1 MAAVPAAGKTNR
13 IIMGTIRVGI
23 DVGGTFTDFTVLDD
37 ETGAMRH
44 FKVSSTPHDPSE
56 AIETGI
62 ASFPERGLSAADV
75 VHFGHGT
82 TVATNMVIER
92 RGGKTGLLTTAGFR
106 DVLEIGRQTRPD
118 LFDMSVRKPD
128 PLVVRPLRLE
138 VSERL
143 GPDGEM
149 ILPLDEEGVAAAA
162 RHFREAEVEAIA
174 IGFLHSYRNPAH
186 EQRAAAIIRDYLPDV
201 FISLSSDVL
210 PEFRE
215 YERISTTVM
224 NAYLMPRMDG
234 YLDRFMKRS
243 RKTGVEAKP
252 YTIHSNGGLMSTETA
267 RNYPVRTC
275 LSGPAAGVVGAALVG
290 KAASFP
296 DIITYDV
303 GGTSTDVAL
312 IAGGKPAYSADRDVA
327 GYSIRCPMVDVS
339 VIGAGGGSIAWLDDA
354 GGLKVGPQ
362 SAAAV
367 PGPAAYGKG
376 GTEATITDANIV
388 LQRLNP
394 VALLDGAM
402 PVDREAALKA
412 VGAVAEK
419 IGRSVEDTAWGIIRI
434 AVANMARAIR
444 AVSMDKGHDLKQ
456 FALMAFGGAGPLH
469 ASLVAAETGL
479 ETVIIPESPGTM
491 CARGV
496 LLSDVTRDFVS
507 TQIKRA
513 EGESWK
519 EITAAVVALEEQ
531 ASAWLEAETI
541 PDDKRALQHIAEA
554 RYAGQNHEIRVEG
567 VLTTAQ
573 DFAARFAGAHKVV
586 YGYALDD
593 HPVEIVNLRVQAIG
607 HAGRPLQTVASAPG
621 SMAAARMGER
631 DVYVGPERGWL
642 TMPVYKRALMP
653 QGEEFSGPAIIEEL
667 TSTAYVLPDQQG
679 VVDAY
684 GNIILKFVKGR
695 A

>member
-1 MAAVPAAGKTNR
+1 
-13 IIMGTIRVGI
+13 MGNIRVGI

-37 ETGAMRH
+37 ETGSMRH

-62 ASFPERGLSAADV
+62 AGFAERGLQPSAV

-92 RGGKTGLLTTAGFR
+92 RGGKTGLLTTEGFR

-128 PLVVRPLRLE
+128 PLVARPLRLE
-138 VSERL
+138 VAERL
-143 GPDGEM
+143 GPAGEV
-149 ILPLDEEGVAAAA
+149 IVPLDEAAVEAAAQRFRDEGV
-162 RHFREAEVEAIA
+162 EAVA
-174 IGFLHSYRNPAH
+174 IGFLHAYRNPAH
-186 EQRAAAIIRDYLPDV
+186 EERAAEILRQHLPDI

-234 YLDRFMKRS
+234 YLDRFMTRA
-243 RKTGVEAKP
+243 RRGGIGAKP

-267 RNYPVRTC
+267 RIYPVRTC
-275 LSGPAAGVVGAALVG
+275 LSGPAAGVVGASLVG
-290 KAASFP
+290 KAAGFAN
-296 DIITYDV
+296 IITYDV

-312 IAGGKPAYSADRDVA
+312 IADGKPAYSTDRDVA
-327 GYSIRCPMVDVS
+327 GYSIRCPMVDVH

-376 GTEATITDANIV
+376 GTDATISDANIV

-402 PVDREAALKA
+402 PVDRDAALAA
-412 VGAVAEK
+412 VQVVAAR
-419 IGRSVEDTAWGIIRI
+419 IGRSVEETAWGIIRI

-444 AVSMDKGHDLKQ
+444 AVSMDKGHDLKA

-469 ASLVAAETGL
+469 SSLVAAETGL
-479 ETVIIPESPGTM
+479 TTVIIPESPGTM

-513 EGESWK
+513 QGDAWQD
-519 EITAAVVALEEQ
+519 ITSAVKSLEVQ
-531 ASAWLEAETI
+531 ATTWLEAETI
-541 PDDKRALQHIAEA
+541 PYEKRALQHIAEA

-567 VLTTAQ
+567 ILSTAE
-573 DFAARFAGAHKVV
+573 DFAGRFADAHRVV
-586 YGYALDD
+586 YGYALEN

-607 HAGRPLQTVASAPG
+607 HAGRALQTVEGVPG
-621 SMAAARMGER
+621 RMEEAIIAER
-631 DVYVGPERGWL
+631 EVYIDPQAGWR
-642 TMPVYKRALMP
+642 TVPVYRRSAMP
-653 QGEEFSGPAIIEEL
+653 QGEVFQGPAIIEEL
-667 TSTAYVLPDQQG
+667 TSTTYVLPDQSG
-679 VVDAY
+679 IVDAY
-684 GNIILKFVKGR
+684 GNIILRFVKDR
-695 A
+695 V

>member
-1 MAAVPAAGKTNR
+1 
-13 IIMGTIRVGI
+13 MGNIRVGI

-37 ETGAMRH
+37 ETGNMRH

-62 ASFPERGLSAADV
+62 AGFAERGLQASDV

-92 RGGKTGLLTTAGFR
+92 RGGKTGLLTTEGFR

-138 VSERL
+138 VAERL
-143 GPDGEM
+143 GPAGEV
-149 ILPLDEEGVAAAA
+149 IVPLDEAGVEAAAERFKQEGV
-162 RHFREAEVEAIA
+162 EAVA

-186 EQRAAAIIRDYLPDV
+186 ERRAGEIIRKHLPGV

-234 YLDRFMKRS
+234 YLDRFMTRS
-243 RKTGVEAKP
+243 RKAGIEAKP

-275 LSGPAAGVVGAALVG
+275 LSGPAAGVVGASLVG
-290 KAASFP
+290 KAVSFP

-312 IAGGKPAYSADRDVA
+312 IANGKPAYSTDRDVA
-327 GYSIRCPMVDVS
+327 GYSIRCPMVDVN

-376 GTEATITDANIV
+376 GTDATISDANIV

-394 VALLDGAM
+394 IALLDGAM

-444 AVSMDKGHDLKQ
+444 AVSMDKGHDLKS

-469 ASLVAAETGL
+469 SSLVAAETGL
-479 ETVIIPESPGTM
+479 NTVIIPESPAR
-491 CARGV
+491 CAP
-496 LLSDVTRDFVS
+496 
-507 TQIKRA
+507 
-513 EGESWK
+513 
-519 EITAAVVALEEQ
+519 AACFCR
-531 ASAWLEAETI
+531 T
-541 PDDKRALQHIAEA
+541 
-554 RYAGQNHEIRVEG
+554 
-567 VLTTAQ
+567 
-573 DFAARFAGAHKVV
+573 
-586 YGYALDD
+586 
-593 HPVEIVNLRVQAIG
+593 
-607 HAGRPLQTVASAPG
+607 
-621 SMAAARMGER
+621 
-631 DVYVGPERGWL
+631 
-642 TMPVYKRALMP
+642 
-653 QGEEFSGPAIIEEL
+653 
-667 TSTAYVLPDQQG
+667 
-679 VVDAY
+679 
-684 GNIILKFVKGR
+684 
-695 A
+695 

>member
-1 MAAVPAAGKTNR
+1 
-13 IIMGTIRVGI
+13 
-23 DVGGTFTDFTVLDD
+23 
-37 ETGAMRH
+37 
-44 FKVSSTPHDPSE
+44 
-56 AIETGI
+56 
-62 ASFPERGLSAADV
+62 
-75 VHFGHGT
+75 
-82 TVATNMVIER
+82 
-92 RGGKTGLLTTAGFR
+92 
-106 DVLEIGRQTRPD
+106 
-118 LFDMSVRKPD
+118 
-128 PLVVRPLRLE
+128 
-138 VSERL
+138 
-143 GPDGEM
+143 
-149 ILPLDEEGVAAAA
+149 
-162 RHFREAEVEAIA
+162 
-174 IGFLHSYRNPAH
+174 
-186 EQRAAAIIRDYLPDV
+186 
-201 FISLSSDVL
+201 
-210 PEFRE
+210 
-215 YERISTTVM
+215 
-224 NAYLMPRMDG
+224 
-234 YLDRFMKRS
+234 
-243 RKTGVEAKP
+243 
-252 YTIHSNGGLMSTETA
+252 
-267 RNYPVRTC
+267 
-275 LSGPAAGVVGAALVG
+275 
-290 KAASFP
+290 
-296 DIITYDV
+296 
-303 GGTSTDVAL
+303 
-312 IAGGKPAYSADRDVA
+312 
-327 GYSIRCPMVDVS
+327 
-339 VIGAGGGSIAWLDDA
+339 AGGGSIAWLDDA

-402 PVDREAALKA
+402 PVDREPALKA

-519 EITAAVVALEEQ
+519 EITAAVAALEEQ

-567 VLTTAQ
+567 VLTSAQ
-573 DFAARFAGAHKVV
+573 DFAARFAEAHKVV

-607 HAGRPLQTVASAPG
+607 HAGRPLQTVADVQG
-621 SMAAARMGER
+621 SMAAAKMGER

-653 QGEEFSGPAIIEEL
+653 QGEAFSGPAIIEEL

>member
-1 MAAVPAAGKTNR
+1 
-13 IIMGTIRVGI
+13 MGNIRVGI

-37 ETGAMRH
+37 ETGDMRH

-62 ASFPERGLSAADV
+62 AGFAERGLQASDV
-75 VHFGHGT
+75 IHFGHGT

-92 RGGKTGLLTTAGFR
+92 RGGKTGLLTTEGFR

-138 VSERL
+138 VAERL
-143 GPDGEM
+143 GPAGEIIM
-149 ILPLDEEGVAAAA
+149 PLDEAGVEAAAERFKQEGV
-162 RHFREAEVEAIA
+162 EAVA

-186 EQRAAAIIRDYLPDV
+186 ERRAGEIIRKRLPGV

-210 PEFRE
+210 AEFRE

-234 YLDRFMKRS
+234 YLDRFMTRS
-243 RKTGVEAKP
+243 RKAGIEAKP

-275 LSGPAAGVVGAALVG
+275 LSGPAAGVVGASLVG

-312 IAGGKPAYSADRDVA
+312 IANGKPAYSTDREVA
-327 GYSIRCPMVDVS
+327 GYSIRCPMVDVN

-376 GTEATITDANIV
+376 GTDATISDANIV

-394 VALLDGAM
+394 IALLDGAM

-444 AVSMDKGHDLKQ
+444 AVSMDKGHDLKS

-469 ASLVAAETGL
+469 SSLVAAETGL
-479 ETVIIPESPGTM
+479 NTVIIPESPGTM

-507 TQIKRA
+507 TQIKRVQ
-513 EGESWK
+513 GESWLD
-519 EITAAVVALEEQ
+519 IRSALEGLEVQ
-531 ASAWLEAETI
+531 AREWLEAETI
-541 PDDKRALQHIAEA
+541 PDEKRALQHIAEA

-567 VLTTAQ
+567 ILSTAE
-573 DFAARFAGAHKVV
+573 DFAARFAEAHRVV
-586 YGYALDD
+586 YGYALND

-607 HAGRPLQTVASAPG
+607 HAGRPLQTVPGVAG
-621 SMAAARMGER
+621 SMKDAIVGER
-631 DVYVGPERGWL
+631 AVYIDPQTGWL
-642 TMPVYKRALMP
+642 TVPVYKRASMP
-653 QGEEFSGPAIIEEL
+653 QDERFSGPAIIEEL
-667 TSTAYVLPDQQG
+667 TSTSYVLPSQSG

-684 GNIILKFVKGR
+684 GNIILSFVKDR

>member
-1 MAAVPAAGKTNR
+1 
-13 IIMGTIRVGI
+13 MGNIRVGI

-37 ETGAMRH
+37 ETGGMRH

-56 AIETGI
+56 AIEIGI
-62 ASFPERGLSAADV
+62 ASFVERGLRASDV

-92 RGGKTGLLTTAGFR
+92 RGGRTGLLTTEGFR

-128 PLVVRPLRLE
+128 PLVVRSLRLE
-138 VSERL
+138 VVERL
-143 GPDGEM
+143 GPDGEV
-149 ILPLDEEGVAAAA
+149 IRPLDEAGVEEAAKRFKEEG
-162 RHFREAEVEAIA
+162 VEAIA
-174 IGFLHSYRNPAH
+174 IGFLHSYRNASH
-186 EQRAAAIIRDYLPDV
+186 ERRAAEIIRRYLPDV

-243 RKTGVEAKP
+243 LTAGVEAKP

-267 RNYPVRTC
+267 RDYPVRTC

-312 IAGGKPAYSADRDVA
+312 IAGGKPAYSADREVA

-376 GTEATITDANIV
+376 GTDATITDANIV

-419 IGRSVEDTAWGIIRI
+419 IGRSVEDTAWGIVRI

-444 AVSMDKGHDLKQ
+444 AVSMDKGHDLNR

-479 ETVIIPESPGTM
+479 NTVIIPESPGTM

-513 EGESWK
+513 EGSSWT
-519 EITAAVVALEEQ
+519 EIATAVERLETE
-531 ASAWLEAETI
+531 ARDWLEAEAI
-541 PDDKRALQHIAEA
+541 PTEKRALQHIAEA
-554 RYAGQNHEIRVEG
+554 RYSGQNHEIRVEG
-567 VLTTAQ
+567 ILSSAEE
-573 DFAARFAGAHKVV
+573 FRSRFAEAHRVV
-586 YGYALDD
+586 YGYALAD

-607 HAGRPLQTVASAPG
+607 HAGRPLQKVESASG
-621 SMAAARMGER
+621 RMADARIGER
-631 DVYVGPERGWL
+631 TVYVGPEGGWQS
-642 TMPVYKRALMP
+642 MPVYRRSLMP
-653 QGEEFSGPAIIEEL
+653 QNETFSGPAIIEEP
-667 TSTAYVLPDQQG
+667 TSTAYVLPSQTG
-679 VVDAY
+679 IVDAY
-684 GNIILKFVKGR
+684 GNIILNFVKDR

>member
-1 MAAVPAAGKTNR
+1 MTN
-13 IIMGTIRVGI
+13 IRVGI

-37 ETGAMRH
+37 ATGVMSH

-56 AIETGI
+56 AIGSGV
-62 ASFPERGLSAADV
+62 ASFGERGLEARDI
-75 VHFGHGT
+75 VHYGHGT

-106 DVLEIGRQTRPD
+106 DVLESGRQTRPD
-118 LFDMSVRKPD
+118 LFDMSVRKPE
-128 PLVVRPLRLE
+128 PLVARPLRIE
-138 VSERL
+138 VAERL
-143 GPDGEM
+143 GPDGQV
-149 ILPLDEEGVAAAA
+149 ITPLDEAAVADAA
-162 RHFREAEVEAIA
+162 RRFSAAGVEAVA
-174 IGFLHSYRNPAH
+174 IGFLHSYRNPDH
-186 EQRAAAIIRDYLPDV
+186 EQRAAAILRRYLPAV

-224 NAYLMPRMDG
+224 NAYLMPRMAG
-234 YLDRFMKRS
+234 YLDRFMQRS
-243 RKTGVEAKP
+243 RIAGVAAKP

-267 RNYPVRTC
+267 REYPVRTC

-290 KAASFP
+290 KAAGFP
-296 DIITYDV
+296 NIITFDV

-312 IAGGKPAYSADRDVA
+312 VAGGKTAYSADRDVA
-327 GYSIRCPMVDVS
+327 GYAIRCPMVDVS

-376 GTEATITDANIV
+376 GAQATLTDANIT

-402 PVDREAALKA
+402 PVDRQAAAA
-412 VGAVAEK
+412 VVGQVAER
-419 IGRSVEDTAWGIIRI
+419 IDRSVEDAAWGIIRI

-444 AVSMDKGHDLKQ
+444 AVSMDKGHDLKH

-479 ETVIIPESPGTM
+479 RTVIIPESPGTM

-513 EGESWK
+513 SGQNWQALIAAVAELEAQACAWLVEGE
-519 EITAAVVALEEQ
+519 I
-531 ASAWLEAETI
+531 AESQ
-541 PDDKRALQHIAEA
+541 RAIQYVAEA

-567 VLTTAQ
+567 ALSSAEE
-573 DFAARFAGAHKVV
+573 FAARFAATHRQV

-593 HPVEIVNLRVQAIG
+593 HPIEVVNLRVQAIG
-607 HAGRPLQTVASAPG
+607 HAGRPLQPVTSPQGRIADAIV
-621 SMAAARMGER
+621 GER
-631 DVYVGPERGWL
+631 KVYLGPEQGWRAL
-642 TMPVYKRALMP
+642 PVYRRALMP
-653 QGEEFSGPAIIEEL
+653 HGQTFCGPAIIEEL
-667 TSTAYVLPDQQG
+667 TATAYVLPAQQG
-679 VVDAY
+679 VVDGY
-684 GNIILKFVKGR
+684 GNIILTFVEER

>member
-1 MAAVPAAGKTNR
+1 
-13 IIMGTIRVGI
+13 MGNIRVGI

-37 ETGAMRH
+37 ETGGMRH
-44 FKVSSTPHDPSE
+44 FKVSSTPRDPSE
-56 AIETGI
+56 AIGIGI
-62 ASFPERGLSAADV
+62 ASFDERGLNASDV
-75 VHFGHGT
+75 IHFGHGT

-92 RGGKTGLLTTAGFR
+92 RGGKTGLLTTEGFR

-118 LFDMSVRKPD
+118 LFDMNVRKPD
-128 PLVVRPLRLE
+128 ALVSRPLRLE

-143 GPDGEM
+143 GPDGEV
-149 ILPLDEEGVAAAA
+149 IVPLDEAGVEEAA
-162 RHFREAEVEAIA
+162 RRFKDEGVEAIA
-174 IGFLHSYRNPAH
+174 IGFLHSYRNAAH
-186 EQRAAAIIRDYLPDV
+186 EQRAAELIRKHLPDV

-234 YLDRFMKRS
+234 YLDRFMTRS
-243 RKTGVEAKP
+243 RESGVNSKP

-267 RNYPVRTC
+267 RNFPVRTC

-290 KAASFP
+290 KAAGYP
-296 DIITYDV
+296 NIVTYDV

-312 IAGGKPAYSADRDVA
+312 IANGKPAYSADRDVA

-376 GTEATITDANIV
+376 GTDATITDANIV

-394 VALLDGAM
+394 IALLDGAM
-402 PVDREAALKA
+402 PVDREAARNA
-412 VGAVAEK
+412 ISAVAEK

-444 AVSMDKGHDLKQ
+444 AVSMDKGHDLKH

-479 ETVIIPESPGTM
+479 NTVIIPESPGTM

-513 EGESWK
+513 QGESWTA
-519 EITAAVVALEEQ
+519 ITTAVASLERQALD
-531 ASAWLEAETI
+531 WLEAERI
-541 PDDKRALQHIAEA
+541 PDEKRALQHIVEA

-567 VLTTAQ
+567 ILSTAEE
-573 DFAARFAGAHKVV
+573 FANRFAEAHRVV
-586 YGYALDD
+586 YGYALDN
-593 HPVEIVNLRVQAIG
+593 HPVEIVNQRAHAQG
-607 HAGRPLQTVASAPG
+607 QAGRPLQTVESATG
-621 SMAAARMGER
+621 TMADAKVGQR
-631 DVYVGPERGWL
+631 DIYVGPEGGWQ
-642 TMPVYKRALMP
+642 TVPVYKRALMP

-667 TSTAYVLPDQQG
+667 TSTAYVLPDQTG
-679 VVDAY
+679 VVDTY
-684 GNIILKFVKGR
+684 GNIILSFVKDH

>member
-1 MAAVPAAGKTNR
+1 MAN
-13 IIMGTIRVGI
+13 IRVGI

-37 ETGAMRH
+37 ATGVMSH

-56 AIETGI
+56 AIGNGV
-62 ASFPERGLSAADV
+62 ASFGERGLAAEDI
-75 VHFGHGT
+75 VHYGHGT

-118 LFDMSVRKPD
+118 LFDMSVRKPQ
-128 PLVVRPLRLE
+128 PLVARPLRIE
-138 VSERL
+138 VAERL
-143 GPDGEM
+143 GPDGQV
-149 ILPLDEEGVAAAA
+149 IAPLDEAAVAEAAQRFRVEGV
-162 RHFREAEVEAIA
+162 EAVAV
-174 IGFLHSYRNPAH
+174 GFLHSYRNPDH
-186 EQRAAAIIRDYLPDV
+186 ERRAAAILRRMLPDV

-234 YLDRFMKRS
+234 YLDRFMQRS
-243 RKTGVEAKP
+243 RTAGVAAKP

-267 RNYPVRTC
+267 REYPVRTC

-290 KAASFP
+290 KAAGFP

-312 IAGGKPAYSADRDVA
+312 IADGKPAYSADRDVA
-327 GYSIRCPMVDVS
+327 GYAIRCPMVDVS

-376 GTEATITDANIV
+376 GTQATLTDANIT

-394 VALLDGAM
+394 LALLDGAM
-402 PVDREAALKA
+402 PVDRQAAAA
-412 VGAVAEK
+412 VVGQVAQQ
-419 IGRSVEDTAWGIIRI
+419 IGRSVEDAAWGIIRI

-444 AVSMDKGHDLKQ
+444 AVSMDKGHDLKH

-479 ETVIIPESPGTM
+479 RTVIIPESPGTM

-513 EGESWK
+513 AGQDWQALA
-519 EITAAVVALEEQ
+519 AAVAALEAQ
-531 ASAWLEAETI
+531 AQAWLVEEEIAENL
-541 PDDKRALQHIAEA
+541 RAIQYVAEA

-567 VLTTAQ
+567 ALTSAD
-573 DFAARFAGAHKVV
+573 DFAARFAATHRQV
-586 YGYALDD
+586 YGYALDS
-593 HPVEIVNLRVQAIG
+593 HPIEVVNLRVQAIG
-607 HAGRPLQTVASAPG
+607 HAGRPLQPVVSPPG
-621 SMAAARMGER
+621 RIEDAIVGER
-631 DVYVGPERGWL
+631 PVYLGPEQGWL
-642 TMPVYKRALMP
+642 TLPVYRRALMP
-653 QGEEFSGPAIIEEL
+653 HGQTFSGPAIIEEL
-667 TSTAYVLPDQQG
+667 TATAYVLPAQQG
-679 VVDAY
+679 VVDGY
-684 GNIILKFVKGR
+684 GNIILTFVEER

>member
-1 MAAVPAAGKTNR
+1 
-13 IIMGTIRVGI
+13 MGNIRVGI

-62 ASFPERGLSAADV
+62 AGFVERGLQASNV

-92 RGGKTGLLTTAGFR
+92 RGGKTGLLTTKGFR

-118 LFDMSVRKPD
+118 LFDMTVRKPD

-138 VSERL
+138 VAERL
-143 GPDGEM
+143 GPAGEV
-149 ILPLDEEGVAAAA
+149 IVPLDEAGVEEAARQFKAEGV
-162 RHFREAEVEAIA
+162 EAVA

-186 EQRAAAIIRDYLPDV
+186 EQRAAEIIRSYLPDV

-234 YLDRFMKRS
+234 YLDRFMTRS
-243 RKTGVEAKP
+243 RKAGVEAKP

-275 LSGPAAGVVGAALVG
+275 LSGPAAGVVGASLVG

-312 IAGGKPAYSADRDVA
+312 IANGKPAYSTDRDVA
-327 GYSIRCPMVDVS
+327 GYSIRCPMVDVH

-376 GTEATITDANIV
+376 GTDATISDANIV

-402 PVDREAALKA
+402 PVDREAALRA

-444 AVSMDKGHDLKQ
+444 AVSMDKGYDLKS

-469 ASLVAAETGL
+469 SSLVAAETGL
-479 ETVIIPESPGTM
+479 NTVIIPESPGTM

-513 EGESWK
+513 EGDAWLDIKS
-519 EITAAVVALEEQ
+519 AVRGLEVQ
-531 ASAWLEAETI
+531 AKKWLEAETI
-541 PDDKRALQHIAEA
+541 PDEKRALQHVAEA

-567 VLTTAQ
+567 VLSTAE
-573 DFAARFAGAHKVV
+573 DFAVRFAEAHRVV
-586 YGYALDD
+586 YGYALKD
-593 HPVEIVNLRVQAIG
+593 HPVEIVNLRVQAVG
-607 HAGRPLQTVASAPG
+607 HAGRPLRTVESAPG
-621 SMAAARMGER
+621 SMKDAVVGQRE
-631 DVYVGPERGWL
+631 VYIDPQAGWQ
-642 TMPVYKRALMP
+642 TVPVYKRAAMP
-653 QGEEFSGPAIIEEL
+653 QGEKFSGPAIVEEL
-667 TSTAYVLPDQQG
+667 TSTTYVLPGQSG

-684 GNIILKFVKGR
+684 GNIILSFVKDR

>member
-1 MAAVPAAGKTNR
+1 
-13 IIMGTIRVGI
+13 MGNIRVGI

-37 ETGAMRH
+37 ETGGMRH

-62 ASFPERGLSAADV
+62 AGFAGRGLQASEV

-92 RGGKTGLLTTAGFR
+92 RGGKTGLLTTEGFR

-138 VSERL
+138 VAERL
-143 GPDGEM
+143 GPAGEV
-149 ILPLDEEGVAAAA
+149 IVPLDEAGVEAAAMQFKWEGV
-162 RHFREAEVEAIA
+162 EAVA

-186 EQRAAAIIRDYLPDV
+186 EQRAAYIIRKHLPHV

-234 YLDRFMKRS
+234 YLDRFMTRS
-243 RKTGVEAKP
+243 RKAGVEAKP

-275 LSGPAAGVVGAALVG
+275 LSGPAAGVVGASLVG
-290 KAASFP
+290 KAASFL

-312 IAGGKPAYSADRDVA
+312 IANGKPAYSTDRDVA
-327 GYSIRCPMVDVS
+327 GYSIRCPMVDVH

-376 GTEATITDANIV
+376 GTDATISDANIV

-412 VGAVAEK
+412 VGAVAER

-444 AVSMDKGHDLKQ
+444 AVSMDKGHDLKS

-469 ASLVAAETGL
+469 SSLVAAETGL
-479 ETVIIPESPGTM
+479 NTVIIPESPGTM

-507 TQIKRA
+507 TQIKRVQG
-513 EGESWK
+513 EGWHDIKS
-519 EITAAVVALEEQ
+519 AVEGLEVQ
-531 ASAWLEAETI
+531 AREWLEAETI
-541 PDDKRALQHIAEA
+541 PDEKRALQHIAEA

-567 VLTTAQ
+567 ILSTAE
-573 DFAARFAGAHKVV
+573 DFAARFAYAHRIV

-607 HAGRPLQTVASAPG
+607 HAGRPLQTVRSAGG
-621 SMAAARMGER
+621 SMKDAIFGER
-631 DVYVGPERGWL
+631 EVYIDPQTGWR
-642 TMPVYKRALMP
+642 TVPVYKRAAMP
-653 QGEEFSGPAIIEEL
+653 QGEKFSGPAIVEEL
-667 TSTAYVLPDQQG
+667 TSTTYVLPGQSG

-684 GNIILKFVKGR
+684 GNIILSFVKDR

>member
-1 MAAVPAAGKTNR
+1 MAN
-13 IIMGTIRVGI
+13 IRVGI

-56 AIETGI
+56 AIGNGM
-62 ASFPERGLSAADV
+62 AGFAERGLSAADI
-75 VHFGHGT
+75 VHYGHGT

-92 RGGKTGLLTTAGFR
+92 RGGRTGLLTTEGFR

-128 PLVVRPLRLE
+128 PLVARPLRIE
-138 VSERL
+138 VAERL
-143 GPDGEM
+143 GPDGQV
-149 ILPLDEEGVAAAA
+149 IVPLDEAAVVEAA
-162 RHFREAEVEAIA
+162 KRFREENVEAVA
-174 IGFLHSYRNPAH
+174 IGFLHSYRNAAH
-186 EQRAAAIIRDYLPDV
+186 EQRAAAILREYLPDV

-234 YLDRFMKRS
+234 YLDRFMRRS
-243 RKTGVEAKP
+243 QDAGVRAKP

-267 RNYPVRTC
+267 REYPVRTC

-290 KAASFP
+290 KAANFP

-367 PGPAAYGKG
+367 PGPAAYGHG
-376 GTEATITDANIV
+376 GVEATITDANIV

-402 PVDREAALKA
+402 PVDRQAA
-412 VGAVAEK
+412 VEVITRVANS

-479 ETVIIPESPGTM
+479 QTVIIPESPGTM

-513 EGESWK
+513 EGQGWTDLV
-519 EITAAVVALEEQ
+519 TAVTELETQ
-531 ASAWLEAETI
+531 AKAWLEAETI
-541 PDDKRALQHIAEA
+541 ADDKRAIQYVAEA

-567 VLTTAQ
+567 ALTGAG
-573 DFAARFAGAHKVV
+573 DFAARFAEAHRVV
-586 YGYALDD
+586 YGYALDN
-593 HPVEIVNLRVQAIG
+593 HPVEVVNLRVQAIG
-607 HAGRPLQTVASAPG
+607 HAGRPLQTVESPAG
-621 SMAAARMGER
+621 RMEDAKAGER
-631 DVYVGPERGWL
+631 EVYIGPEQGWM
-642 TMPVYKRALMP
+642 TVPVYRRSLMP
-653 QGEEFSGPAIIEEL
+653 HGQTFSGPAIIEEL
-667 TSTAYVLPDQQG
+667 TSTGYILPTQQG
-679 VVDAY
+679 VIDAY
-684 GNIILKFVKGR
+684 GNIILTFVKDR
-695 A
+695 I

>member
-1 MAAVPAAGKTNR
+1 
-13 IIMGTIRVGI
+13 MGNIRVGI

-37 ETGAMRH
+37 ETGGMRH

-62 ASFPERGLSAADV
+62 AGFAGRGLQASEV

-92 RGGKTGLLTTAGFR
+92 RGGKTGLLTTEGFR

-138 VSERL
+138 VAERL
-143 GPDGEM
+143 GPAGEV
-149 ILPLDEEGVAAAA
+149 IVPLDEAGVEAAAMQFKWEGV
-162 RHFREAEVEAIA
+162 EAVA

-186 EQRAAAIIRDYLPDV
+186 EQRAADIIRKHLPHV

-234 YLDRFMKRS
+234 YLDRFMTRS
-243 RKTGVEAKP
+243 RKAGVEAKP

-275 LSGPAAGVVGAALVG
+275 LSGPAAGVVGASLVG
-290 KAASFP
+290 KAASFL

-312 IAGGKPAYSADRDVA
+312 IANGKPAYSTDRDVA
-327 GYSIRCPMVDVS
+327 GYSIRCPMVDVH

-376 GTEATITDANIV
+376 GTDATISDANIV

-412 VGAVAEK
+412 VGAVAER

-444 AVSMDKGHDLKQ
+444 AVSMDKGHDLKS

-469 ASLVAAETGL
+469 SSLVAAETGL
-479 ETVIIPESPGTM
+479 NTVIIPESPGTM

-507 TQIKRA
+507 TQIKRVQG
-513 EGESWK
+513 EGWHDIKS
-519 EITAAVVALEEQ
+519 AVEGLEVQ
-531 ASAWLEAETI
+531 AREWLEAETI
-541 PDDKRALQHIAEA
+541 PDEKRALQHIAEA

-567 VLTTAQ
+567 ILSTAE
-573 DFAARFAGAHKVV
+573 DFAARFAYAHRIV

-607 HAGRPLQTVASAPG
+607 HAGRPLQTVRSAGG
-621 SMAAARMGER
+621 SMKDAIFGER
-631 DVYVGPERGWL
+631 EVYIDPQTGWR
-642 TMPVYKRALMP
+642 TVPVYKRAAMP
-653 QGEEFSGPAIIEEL
+653 QGEKFSGPAIVEEL
-667 TSTAYVLPDQQG
+667 TSTTYVLPGQSG

-684 GNIILKFVKGR
+684 GNIILSFVKDR

>member
-1 MAAVPAAGKTNR
+1 
-13 IIMGTIRVGI
+13 MGNIRVGI

-37 ETGAMRH
+37 ETGGMRH
-44 FKVSSTPHDPSE
+44 FKVSSTPRDPSE
-56 AIETGI
+56 AIGIGI
-62 ASFPERGLSAADV
+62 ASFNERGLNASDV
-75 VHFGHGT
+75 IHFGHGT

-92 RGGKTGLLTTAGFR
+92 RGGKTGLLTTEGFR

-118 LFDMSVRKPD
+118 LFDMNVRKPD
-128 PLVVRPLRLE
+128 ALVSRPLRLE

-143 GPDGEM
+143 GPDGEV
-149 ILPLDEEGVAAAA
+149 IVPLDEDGVEEAA
-162 RHFREAEVEAIA
+162 RRFKDEGVEAIA
-174 IGFLHSYRNPAH
+174 IGFLHSYRNAAH
-186 EQRAAAIIRDYLPDV
+186 EQRAAELIRKHLPDV

-234 YLDRFMKRS
+234 YLDRFMARS
-243 RKTGVEAKP
+243 RESGINSKP

-267 RNYPVRTC
+267 RNFPVRTC

-290 KAASFP
+290 KAARYP
-296 DIITYDV
+296 NIITYDV

-312 IAGGKPAYSADRDVA
+312 IADGKPAYSADRDVA

-376 GTEATITDANIV
+376 GTDATITDANIV

-394 VALLDGAM
+394 IALLDGAM
-402 PVDREAALKA
+402 PVDREAARNA
-412 VGAVAEK
+412 ISTVAEK

-444 AVSMDKGHDLKQ
+444 AVSMDKGHDLKH

-479 ETVIIPESPGTM
+479 STVIIPESPGTM

-513 EGESWK
+513 QGESWTA
-519 EITAAVVALEEQ
+519 ITTAVAGLERQALD
-531 ASAWLEAETI
+531 WLEAETI
-541 PDDKRALQHIAEA
+541 PDEKRALQHIVEA

-567 VLTTAQ
+567 ILSTTE
-573 DFAARFAGAHKVV
+573 DFANRFAEAHRVV
-586 YGYALDD
+586 YGYALDN

-607 HAGRPLQTVASAPG
+607 HAGRPLQTVESVTGTMSDAKVG
-621 SMAAARMGER
+621 QREI
-631 DVYVGPERGWL
+631 YVGPEGGWQ
-642 TMPVYKRALMP
+642 TVPVYKRALMP
-653 QGEEFSGPAIIEEL
+653 QGEKFSGPAIIEEL
-667 TSTAYVLPDQQG
+667 TSTAYVLPDQTG
-679 VVDAY
+679 VVDTY
-684 GNIILKFVKGR
+684 GNIILSFVKDR